1 MFPETR
7 LLESFVSKI
16 KLLVRDKRELRRV
29 YPEVSNS
36 TL

>member
-29 YPEVSNS
+29 YLEVSNS